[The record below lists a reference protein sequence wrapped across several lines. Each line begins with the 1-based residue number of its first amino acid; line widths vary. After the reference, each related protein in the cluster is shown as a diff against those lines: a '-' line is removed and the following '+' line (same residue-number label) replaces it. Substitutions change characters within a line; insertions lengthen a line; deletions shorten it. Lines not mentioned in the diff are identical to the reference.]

1 MPGQPIL
8 INFSGGINNRYTP
21 LQLFI
26 RQQGEVQSLVNADT
40 TLMGRLKLL
49 RPLAALNATAEGSS
63 IHSIIRANGVVLVGS
78 GINLKYQD
86 SAALTSIF
94 AALSGEDISF
104 AHAGN
109 WVFLADGTNE
119 QAVYLTGQSG
129 CDWGLNPPTAAPTV
143 TVGAAG
149 TTKDNTFSCYYR
161 YKITLPDGT
170 IIRTE
175 LSSAGTVVITG
186 ADANKKIEW
195 TALVHATFTGATTVA
210 IELFRTGVGW
220 AATYLVAEVASGTTT
235 YSDDVSDALLQLE
248 TEFAETGYY
257 GPPSGVN
264 ITVYHEGA
272 DRVFCTVDNEVYWS
286 EAGLYHT
293 FVYDETADEYT
304 NVNSVFLEG
313 EDVTGMVMFDE
324 QLYIGCQRTWKRLRG
339 TNPYYWS
346 WEPISGA
353 IKGPLSWGAMAV
365 TPWGIIYPGN
375 DGHIWIF
382 NGFETARIVEHFVF
396 ATKPDATCHST
407 YDGRFYRLFY
417 GDTTYPEL
425 ILDFLEFP
433 RRPPRVI
440 QSTRD
445 ASASF
450 YDPSSNTFYLG
461 DEDGYL
467 RNGEDTDTEVTLT
480 MRTAEVP
487 IEQIIN
493 LGAGA
498 TLLIHA
504 NSQDV
509 TLQITPYY
517 DDVAQDP
524 ITTVRTSSLERVPI
538 ALPWN
543 DYRAVSF
550 EITITTAEDIEIREP
565 WLLRGEDD
573 SAGRSS

>member
-1 MPGQPIL
+1 
-8 INFSGGINNRYTP
+8 
-21 LQLFI
+21 
-26 RQQGEVQSLVNADT
+26 
-40 TLMGRLKLL
+40 MGRLKLL
-49 RPLAALNATAEGSS
+49 RPLAALNATPEAAS
-63 IHSIIRANGVVLVGS
+63 IHSVIRANDVVLVAS
-78 GINLKYQD
+78 GVNLKYLD
-86 SAALTSIF
+86 GTTLTSIF
-94 AALSGEDISF
+94 AALVGTKISF
-104 AHAGN
+104 AHVGN
-109 WVFLADGTNE
+109 WVFLGEGTNE
-119 QAVYLTGQSG
+119 QAVYLTDKTG

-143 TVGAAG
+143 AVGAAG

-170 IIRTE
+170 IVRTA
-175 LSSAGTVVITG
+175 LSPVATVAITG

-257 GPPSGVN
+257 GPPSGVD
-264 ITVYHEGA
+264 IVVYHEGA
-272 DRVFCTVDNEVYWS
+272 DRIFCAVGNKVYWS
-286 EAGLYHT
+286 EAALYHT
-293 FVYDETADEYT
+293 FIYDETADEYT

-313 EDVTGMVMFDE
+313 EDVTGAIMFDE
-324 QLYIGCQRTWKRLRG
+324 QLYIGCQRTWRRLRG
-339 TNPYYWS
+339 TNPDYWS

-353 IKGPLSWGAMAV
+353 IKGPLSWKALAV

-396 ATKPDATCHST
+396 TTEPDATCHST

-417 GDTTYPEL
+417 GDATSPEL

-433 RRPPRVI
+433 RRPPRII

-450 YDPSSNTFYLG
+450 YDPASDAFYMG
-461 DEDGYL
+461 DDDGYL
-467 RNGEDTDTEVTLT
+467 RSGEDTDTEVTLT
-480 MRTAEVP
+480 MKTAEIPV
-487 IEQIIN
+487 EQIIN
-493 LGAGA
+493 LGQAQS
-498 TLLIHA
+498 LLVHA
-504 NSQDV
+504 NTQDV
-509 TLQITPYY
+509 TLQITPYC
-517 DDVAQDP
+517 DDEAQDA
-524 ITTVRTSSLERVPI
+524 ITTLSTSSLKRVPM
-538 ALPWN
+538 ALPQN
-543 DYRAVSF
+543 DYRTISF
-550 EITITTAEDIEIREP
+550 EISITTAEDIEIREP
-565 WLLRGEDD
+565 WVLRGQDD